1 MMAID
6 YNLNNTELP
15 VEKDIFIDNNILIYL
30 FNPNTVNDYGY
41 SNFLSDAL
49 EKNCKLYINS
59 QVISEFVNTLCR
71 VSFYEYKNQN
81 SLPPNYDY
89 KREFRNT
96 EYFQTVYQGALQ
108 IVSNEILPITTVS
121 TVDLQHITS
130 SLLYNHELLDY
141 NDCIIVSQCLA
152 ENIAIV
158 THDRDII
165 NCSENIEV
173 YHY

>member
-59 QVISEFVNTLCR
+59 QVISELIHFAEYLSMSIKIKIHCLLIMIISVNL
-71 VSFYEYKNQN
+71 
-81 SLPPNYDY
+81 
-89 KREFRNT
+89 
-96 EYFQTVYQGALQ
+96 
-108 IVSNEILPITTVS
+108 EILNIFK
-121 TVDLQHITS
+121 
-130 SLLYNHELLDY
+130 LY
-141 NDCIIVSQCLA
+141 IRA
-152 ENIAIV
+152 
-158 THDRDII
+158 
-165 NCSENIEV
+165 
-173 YHY
+173 HYK